1 MRERA
6 EKFEKAWGFAPM
18 GDQPQAI
25 AKLVEGV
32 EAGVS
37 EQVLL
42 GVTGSGKTFTMANV
56 IAETGR
62 PALIMAHNK
71 TLAAQLFQEMKEL
84 FPNNAVEYF
93 ISYYDYYQPEAYVP
107 STDTFIDKVSAINS
121 DIDKMRHSATRTL
134 LERRD
139 VIIVSS
145 VSCIYGLGSPEAYL
159 KAMVMIEKGDT
170 LGRDEFLRSLL
181 DIQYQRN
188 DVSLERGKF
197 RVRGDVVEIVPS
209 HEKDRAI
216 RVQFW
221 GRKIER
227 ISIVDALRG
236 QVVEEAKRIAI
247 YPTSHHVAD
256 RERMDDILQE
266 IHRDLLLRLAEFK
279 SQGKLIE
286 AQRLEQRVLHDLDMF
301 REVGYCQG
309 IENYSRYM
317 DGRPPGAPPATLI
330 DYFPRDFLLF
340 LDESHVT
347 LPQVGGMY
355 RGDRARKE
363 TLVDFGFR
371 LPSAL
376 DNRPLNFEEF
386 LSRIGQTI
394 YVSATPGP
402 YEMARSQGEVVE
414 QIIRPTGL
422 VDPIIEIRPA
432 THQIDD
438 LLDEIRSTILRK
450 GRILVTT
457 LTKKMAEEMTT
468 YFADLGLK
476 VKYLHSDI
484 DSIERVEILRDL
496 RMGVFDVLVGINLLR
511 EGLDLPEVKL
521 VAILDA
527 DKEGFLRSR
536 TSLIQ
541 TVGRAARNVEGRVI
555 MYADRITD
563 SIRQTLD
570 ETDRR
575 RTIQV
580 AYNEANGITPQTII
594 KKIPEQ
600 LLKLYNFDFG
610 DELEGKMLTLLE
622 SIGDEK
628 LLKNPVKVEKEIAR
642 LQKEMQKASQKLD
655 FEHAAELR
663 DKANLLKEHLRNLYE
678 TKNARE
684 TDGSLAE
691 ARGSAP

>member
-1 MRERA
+1 MRERT
-6 EKFEKAWGFAPM
+6 ETFEKAWGYAPE

-25 AKLVEGV
+25 AKLVMGV
-32 EAGVS
+32 DTGLS

-56 IAETGR
+56 IAETNR

-159 KAMVMIEKGDT
+159 KAMVMVEKGDA
-170 LGRDEFLRSLL
+170 LSRDELLRRLL
-181 DIQYQRN
+181 EIQYQRN

-216 RVQFW
+216 RIQFW
-221 GRKIER
+221 GRKVER
-227 ISIVDALRG
+227 IAVIDALRG
-236 QVVEEAKRIAI
+236 QVIEETKRVAI
-247 YPTSHHVAD
+247 YPSSHHVAD
-256 RERMDDILQE
+256 KERLDDILLE
-266 IHRDLLLRLAEFK
+266 IHRDLTIQLDLFRRE
-279 SQGKLIE
+279 GKFVE
-286 AQRLEQRVLHDLDMF
+286 AQRLEQRVLHDIDMF

-363 TLVDFGFR
+363 TLVNYGFR

-386 LSRIGQTI
+386 QARIGQTI

-402 YEMARSQGEVVE
+402 YEMSRSHGEIVE

-422 VDPIIEIRPA
+422 IDPLIDVRPA

-438 LLDEIRSTILRK
+438 LLDEIRATIARK
-450 GRILVTT
+450 ARILVTT
-457 LTKKMAEEMTT
+457 LTKKMAEEITT
-468 YFADLGLK
+468 YFADLGIK

-496 RMGVFDVLVGINLLR
+496 RIGVFDVLVGINLLR
-511 EGLDLPEVKL
+511 EGLDLPEVEL

-541 TVGRAARNVEGRVI
+541 TVGRAARNVNGRVI

-575 RTIQV
+575 RRIQQD
-580 AYNEANGITPQTII
+580 YNTANGITPRGIN

-600 LLKLYNFDFG
+600 LLKLYNLDFG
-610 DELEGKMLTLLE
+610 EEHDEKMLNLLE
-622 SIGDEK
+622 AIGDQN
-628 LLKNPVKVEKEIAR
+628 LLKSPVKVEKEIAR
-642 LQKEMQKASQKLD
+642 MQKEMQKASQKLD
-655 FEHAAELR
+655 FEQAASLR
-663 DKANLLKEHLRNLYE
+663 DKVNLLKSHLQNLYE
-678 TKNARE
+678 TRNA
-684 TDGSLAE
+684 TE
-691 ARGSAP
+691 AQL